1 MILKEISIETY
12 INFTNEF
19 SYSSVLQT
27 KEYAEVM
34 KNQGYITV
42 FVGFFKNDII
52 SAASL
57 ILIKKIK
64 GYKYAYAPRG
74 FLIDYNDKELVLQFT
89 KEVKR
94 FLLKFDVVAI
104 KIAPPL
110 IKNIINSEGK
120 IIGINP
126 KFDEAFNNLKSI
138 GYHHFGFNSLFES
151 YKPRFEALIDL
162 SLKQENLFNNIK
174 KEYRTKIRSAEKKG
188 IKIYRAS
195 SNEIDLIYEQTKN
208 KYPRDLKYF
217 QDSFNFFSQSNKM
230 EYYYAKLDTHS
241 YLEFAKKAYEDAE
254 KNAQKF
260 NQELIENQ
268 TGNKNKIISKKLEAD
283 YHLANMK
290 KQLVEANKLAS
301 VYQKGLVLASMLI
314 AKNHNE
320 VYLYMDG
327 FDEKYKRF
335 NAKHLLMWKIIE
347 KYSKLGYKRL
357 NLGGITDIRV
367 ENEKYRGL
375 NTFKTNFNASIVEY
389 AGDFELVVNQ
399 TKYFLYRQ
407 LLGQK

>member
-12 INFTNEF
+12 IDFINNH

-34 KNQGYITV
+34 KNQGYTTV
-42 FVGFFKNDII
+42 FVGFFENDII

-74 FLIDYNDKELVLQFT
+74 FLIDYNNKNLLTEFT
-89 KEVKR
+89 KEIKN
-94 FLLKFDVVAI
+94 FLLKLDVIAI

-120 IIGINP
+120 IIGVNP
-126 KFDEAFNNLKSI
+126 NFDDAFNTLKEI

-162 SLKQENLFNNIK
+162 TLSHEELFNNIK

-188 IKIYRAS
+188 IKIYRAN
-195 SNEIDLIYEQTKN
+195 SNEIDLIYEQAKN

-217 QDSFNFFSQSNKM
+217 QDSYKFFSENNKM
-230 EYYYAKLDTHS
+230 EYYYAKLDTHA
-241 YLEFAKKAYEDAE
+241 YLDFAKKSFEEAE
-254 KNAQKF
+254 KKANEL
-260 NQELIENQ
+260 NQQLIENKYD
-268 TGNKNKIISKKLEAD
+268 NRDKIISKKLEAD
-283 YHLANMK
+283 YRLSNMK

-301 VYQKGLVLASMLI
+301 EYQKGLVLASMLI
-314 AKNHNE
+314 AKNRSE

-327 FDEKYKRF
+327 FDAKYKKF

-375 NTFKTNFNASIVEY
+375 NDFKTNFNASIVEY
-389 AGDFELVVNQ
+389 AGDFELVINQ
-399 TKYFLYRQ
+399 AKYFLYRQ
-407 LLGQK
+407 IVGKK